1 MLEVLMQGYIYK
13 EGSAT
18 GQKINMGFNHGTK
31 LVGHT
36 HSSLLC
42 KVTWT
47 KWPHLP
53 GF

>member
-13 EGSAT
+13 EGSAM
-18 GQKINMGFNHGTK
+18 GQKINIGFGTK

-36 HSSLLC
+36 HSSSLC
-42 KVTWT
+42 KVTAT
-47 KWPHLP
+47 KWLHLP